1 VTGDRS
7 LTLLDLAMPNMDGF
21 DATSEILRS
30 MKVNKFR
37 RIPIIAVTAQAFA
50 GNREACYARGMDG

>member
-1 VTGDRS
+1 MV
-7 LTLLDLAMPNMDGF
+7 DLAMPNMDGF